1 VEAIIVFKLVNSSI
15 IAKCIL
21 YSREWTDPNSYLTF
35 WKKERAEEV
44 CSNIE
49 DQNHIIYEI

>member
-15 IAKCIL
+15 IAKCII